1 MNLLTGASLLALAKS
16 IYYIYLFI
24 NLDLSPRGLD
34 YSQSKPHYEFQKKKS
49 RRKLVIKLTRMTILK
64 KGQKNGWKC
73 KNRIGEDVDK
83 KINNTYDRASY
94 SMADSCGT

>member
-1 MNLLTGASLLALAKS
+1 
-16 IYYIYLFI
+16 
-24 NLDLSPRGLD
+24 
-34 YSQSKPHYEFQKKKS
+34 
-49 RRKLVIKLTRMTILK
+49 MTILK
-64 KGQKNGWKC
+64 KRQKNGWRC